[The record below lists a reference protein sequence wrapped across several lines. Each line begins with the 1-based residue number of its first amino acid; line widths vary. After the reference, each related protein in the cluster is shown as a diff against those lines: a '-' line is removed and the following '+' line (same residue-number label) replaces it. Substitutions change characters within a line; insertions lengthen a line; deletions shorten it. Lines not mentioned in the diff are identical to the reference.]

1 MPNSDAAAA
10 HDAEAEAAVVLDRA
24 IDALVAGDDWAALI
38 PADHPEADELQGLME
53 VAATL
58 LAASPVQPGEDVAAV
73 QQRLAERL
81 RS

>member
-10 HDAEAEAAVVLDRA
+10 HDAEAEAALVLDRA

-38 PADHPEADELQGLME
+38 PVDHPEADELQGLME
-53 VAATL
+53 LAAAL
-58 LAASPVQPGEDVAAV
+58 LAAAPVQPGEDVAAV

-81 RS
+81 RA

>member
-1 MPNSDAAAA
+1 MPNSDAAAT

-24 IDALVAGDDWAALI
+24 IVAGDDWAALI
-38 PADHPEADELQGLME
+38 PVDHPEADELQGLME